1 FIAAFYTATDSSAVD
16 LKSRGC
22 ARMFSTNA
30 SIPAGAGG
38 GVMDHLFPA
47 IVQCFVVIL
56 TGYAACRT
64 GLLPESQAKGL
75 GRFVSTFALP
85 SLIFRFMVTI
95 DLSGVSWAFL
105 GSILATKVLVFASV
119 ALFSFLLAS
128 EHRLAIA
135 GILGIFCTQT
145 NDFALGYPILNILF
159 PSITRYLYLFAPISF
174 LIINPIGFI
183 MIEIDRA
190 LSAASAGAAA
200 DDQLSGS
207 EPGQLAANSDCAA
220 VKESSQPETNNR
232 QRCLDVL
239 GDIAKGVLLNPLVF
253 MSALGV
259 IFNFIC
265 SRRLPEIVDSV
276 LSIFGNAFSATA
288 LFYLGVNMVGKTA
301 QLRSGSLL
309 FGLMLILIIK
319 LLIAPFVMR
328 ELVQSFRPG
337 VYANDTLA
345 YSTFAFLYGAL
356 PPAPTVFVYTA
367 QFSIASPAPELV
379 ASGLVSSTFLCA
391 PLMYISS
398 RLILLPIMSPTDY
411 EQFISHTSINV
422 SLVSLACQLV
432 TLAYLLLSRRA
443 FRVPHLFL
451 LSLLACHCVTCLA
464 MVVSQALPQ
473 DPSRHQLNLL
483 QFVAF
488 FFGVVGTR
496 IWTAVLAVSMLLLR
510 MRGLCY
516 VLKYKAY
523 FFFTG
528 FGLTTFLAGIML
540 ISTTN
545 AGPVK
550 DVDPAFQF
558 GKRQYIFTTAV
569 LVPCLVCTVAS
580 LVLHHRLSY
589 QPRPGYE
596 SLPASDEEADGLP
609 AASTDNSFGDDS
621 YAGEASG
628 IGSPEFSVQENGES
642 GPMERHLQQQ
652 HAAYVSRRMCSQ
664 SVGCQSIEERARC
677 TRQLLNYRHRS
688 PRLRREE
695 IVTPDEEFL
704 TARYQLMLLLFTLSM
719 LIGLFLLIWRIVNEE
734 VSGVYIELEFLDSVF
749 NYGQGVFIL
758 GLLGWDYTVLP
769 LLTRRIDRLCR
780 RLRMLMFN
788 EDRIHL
794 PPESHLD
801 QHVISTRDNF
811 LMHHMDH
818 CLHSMR
824 FSRRRLSVG
833 KFGANH
839 QAGEFSGKALVDW
852 LMSVGLCQDRID
864 AVAYGERLL
873 LARVLRHEQQAYHFR
888 DSPDYRYVFSEET
901 ENAAAAA
908 CPEAAAAAT
917 AGDAV
922 NRRCGRCVSLSSR
935 DARDIED
942 LVNAETDHLH

>member
-1 FIAAFYTATDSSAVD
+1 
-16 LKSRGC
+16 
-22 ARMFSTNA
+22 MFSTNA

-95 DLSGVSWAFL
+95 DLSV
-105 GSILATKVLVFASV
+105 
-119 ALFSFLLAS
+119 
-128 EHRLAIA
+128 
-135 GILGIFCTQT
+135 
-145 NDFALGYPILNILF
+145 NILF

-422 SLVSLACQLV
+422 SL
-432 TLAYLLLSRRA
+432 
-443 FRVPHLFL
+443 
-451 LSLLACHCVTCLA
+451 
-464 MVVSQALPQ
+464 
-473 DPSRHQLNLL
+473 LNLL

-628 IGSPEFSVQENGES
+628 IGSPEFSVQFSDAPDAAIDSDEYSENGES

-888 DSPDYRYVFSEET
+888 DSPDYRYVFSEEA

>member
-1 FIAAFYTATDSSAVD
+1 HPG
-16 LKSRGC
+16 RGW
-22 ARMFSTNA
+22 RRRHG
-30 SIPAGAGG
+30 PP
-38 GVMDHLFPA
+38 VPA

-95 DLSGVSWAFL
+95 DLSV
-105 GSILATKVLVFASV
+105 
-119 ALFSFLLAS
+119 
-128 EHRLAIA
+128 
-135 GILGIFCTQT
+135 
-145 NDFALGYPILNILF
+145 NILF

-301 QLRSGSLL
+301 QLRS
-309 FGLMLILIIK
+309 
-319 LLIAPFVMR
+319 APFVMR

-398 RLILLPIMSPTDY
+398 RLISAADY
-411 EQFISHTSINV
+411 FISHTSINV

-628 IGSPEFSVQENGES
+628 IGSPEFSVQFSDAPDAAIDSDEYSENGES

-888 DSPDYRYVFSEET
+888 DSPDYRYVFSEEA